1 MARKLL
7 AALLLSLQLLA
18 LSVPFYAQEREQP
31 AKDKN
36 VPQNAQNE
44 EDEGDDPDL
53 PAGVKIEKSLY
64 KQLRN
69 EHISMLRGLPY
80 PKADVRNEAIYEMMR
95 QENRLRATTGEAD
108 AAPNVAWQPI
118 GPAPIPNG
126 QTQGRTDPVS
136 GRVSSIA
143 VHPTNPNILYVGT
156 AQGGLYRSLDG
167 GNVWTPLLDNALS
180 LSIGSVA
187 IAPSDPSIVYVGTGE
202 PAFSAD
208 SFFGVGIY
216 RITNADSPNPTV
228 AGPLNAGSA
237 GGDVFTGRSI
247 SEIIVHPTNANT
259 IFASTVTG
267 IGGLGGNGPATAA
280 ALGLYRSNNAL
291 AGTPT
296 FEKLAIQGTTAASRS
311 VIDLAIEPGNPNLL
325 LAAVVGGTG
334 AGDGGIYRS
343 TNALDAVPT
352 FTRTLTTGDGAE
364 LGRAE
369 LAVNKT
375 GSTVTV
381 IVASGTGSGTVFKST
396 DGGLTFPQSIDNNF
410 CSGQCFYDIA
420 VAIDPIDANKV
431 YLGGSPTIPFARAT
445 DGTLNFVTS
454 QTGLHVDTHAIA
466 VAPSNTNTIYFGSD
480 GGVWKSID
488 GGTNWTSQNTST
500 LSSMQYQSIALHPTD
515 RFFTIGGTQDNG
527 THFLRPDNSWV
538 RATGGDGGQSLI
550 DQNAVDTTNVFGY
563 HTFFNATNSQ
573 IGFRRLN
580 PFNPAGQI
588 QAGVNRGCFGGVS
601 NNGIV
606 CADPVLFYA
615 PISRG
620 PGNPNTV
627 YMGTNRV
634 YRSANRGD
642 TMDIVSQQFPTRVS
656 AIGIAPNNDD
666 IRLAGTTNGLVFV
679 STTAGAT
686 TMTEITGAVSPRYV
700 TRFAIDPSNNNVAYV
715 ALGGFGLAA
724 GQHIYKTTNLLSG
737 APTWTASGTGIP
749 DVPVNAMVIDPAN
762 TNTVYAG
769 SDIGVYR
776 SVDAGAS
783 WQPFSD
789 GLPRVA
795 VFDMALQNANRFI
808 RIATH
813 GRGIYEISLNPAT
826 ARTRAD
832 FDGDG
837 KTDFSVFRE
846 GNWYVQRSTNNSFQ
860 GVAWGAPGDLIAPGD
875 FDGDGKTDFVVY
887 RPSATATF
895 YALLSSNNTLKAISW
910 GTALDRPRVGDFDG
924 DGISDAGVFR
934 PSTSTF
940 YALPSGGGSFISA
953 AFSHTSANNAIVLDY
968 DGDGKSD
975 FGIFQAGQWT
985 IRQSS
990 NNAIVSVT
998 FGQGGDH
1005 AVPADYDNDNK
1016 DDIAV
1021 FRAGSWYA
1029 IRSTNGTL
1037 FAVSFGQAGDFP
1049 APGDYDGDGADDVA
1063 VFRNG
1068 SWFVLRSTGG
1078 FTSAGFGQTNDI
1090 PVPSG
1095 YNPIYN

>member
-1 MARKLL
+1 MARKFL
-7 AALLLSLQLLA
+7 ATLLLSLQLLA
-18 LSVPFYAQEREQP
+18 LSVPFYAQEREQS
-31 AKDKN
+31 AKDKD
-36 VPQNAQNE
+36 VAQPAQIPAE

-53 PAGVKIEKSLY
+53 PAGVKIDKSLY

-69 EHISMLRGLPY
+69 EHVSMLRGLPY

-180 LSIGSVA
+180 LSIGAVA
-187 IAPSDPSIVYVGTGE
+187 IAPSDPTIVYVGTGE
-202 PAFSAD
+202 PGFSLD

-247 SEIIVHPTNANT
+247 SEIIVHPTNANI

-267 IGGLGGNGPATAA
+267 VGGLGGNQPVGAP

-296 FEKLAIQGTTAASRS
+296 FEKLAIQGTAAASRS
-311 VIDLAIEPGNPNLL
+311 VIDLAIEPGNPNYL
-325 LAAVVGGTG
+325 LAAVVGNG
-334 AGDGGIYRS
+334 GDGGVYLS

-375 GSTVTV
+375 GSTITV
-381 IVASGTGSGTVFKST
+381 IVASGTGSGTIYKST

-420 VAIDPIDANKV
+420 VAIDPTDANKV
-431 YLGGSPTIPFARAT
+431 YIGGSPTIPFARAT
-445 DGTLNFVTS
+445 DGTLNFLTS

-500 LSSMQYQSIALHPTD
+500 LSSMQYQSISLHPTD
-515 RFFTIGGTQDNG
+515 RYFSIGGTQDNG
-527 THFLRPDNSWV
+527 THFLRPNNSWV
-538 RATGGDGGQSLI
+538 RATGGDGGQSAI
-550 DQNAVDTTNVFGY
+550 DQNAVDTTNVTGY
-563 HTFFNATNSQ
+563 HTFFNRTNTQ
-573 IGFRRLN
+573 IGYQRIST
-580 PFNPAGQI
+580 FNPNGTT
-588 QAGVNRGCFGGVS
+588 QAGTFRGCTGAGTQT
-601 NNGIV
+601 GINCV
-606 CADPVLFYA
+606 DPVLFYA
-615 PISRG
+615 PLTRG
-620 PGNPNTV
+620 PGNPNTT
-627 YMGTNRV
+627 YIGTDKV

-642 TMDIVSQQFPTRVS
+642 LHEIVSQTFPARVS
-656 AIGIAPNNDD
+656 AIGIANNNDN
-666 IRLAGTTNGLVFV
+666 IRLAGLTNGQVFV
-679 STTAGAT
+679 STTGGT

-700 TRFAIDPSNNNVAYV
+700 TRFAIDPSNNNIAYV

-762 TNTVYAG
+762 TNNVYAG

-837 KTDFSVFRE
+837 KTDFSVFRA
-846 GNWYVQRSTNNSFQ
+846 GNWYVQRSQNNSFQ
-860 GVAWGAPGDLIAPGD
+860 ATSWGNATDQIAPGD
-875 FDGDGKTDFVVY
+875 FDGDGKADFVVY
-887 RPSATATF
+887 RPSAGSTF
-895 YALLSSNNTLKAISW
+895 FVLLSSNNTLRSISW
-910 GTALDRPRVGDFDG
+910 GVNGDIPRVG
-924 DGISDAGVFR
+924 
-934 PSTSTF
+934 
-940 YALPSGGGSFISA
+940 
-953 AFSHTSANNAIVLDY
+953 DY
-968 DGDGKSD
+968 DGDGTSDAAIYRPSNNAYYVLPSNGGAFTFFQFGQSGDVSVVFDYDGDAKTD
-975 FGIFQAGQWT
+975 FGAFRPSNGTWYV
-985 IRQSS
+985 RQSS
-990 NNAIVSVT
+990 NNAVVSVQ
-998 FGQGGDH
+998 FGQAGD
-1005 AVPADYDNDNK
+1005 ALVPADYDNDNK
-1016 DDIAV
+1016 EDVAV
-1021 FRAGSWYA
+1021 FRNGSWFA
-1029 IRSTNGTL
+1029 LRSTNGTL
-1037 FAVSFGQAGDFP
+1037 FTASFGQAGDVP
-1049 APGDYDGDGADDVA
+1049 VPGDYDGDGADDVA

-1068 SWFVLRSTGG
+1068 AWYAQRSTAGV
-1078 FTSAGFGQTNDI
+1078 TSFAFGQSGDV
-1090 PVPSG
+1090 PVPAG
-1095 YNPIYN
+1095 YIP